1 MSKNSLVV
9 SDEVIWCY
17 KHINVIPIDE
27 QISKLSDYDKYLL
40 CLISIDFYNEE
51 NDFFIRN
58 MKLLEYFIDRVILV
72 MEGNFENIDE
82 DIKKIQKDLEDDYLS
97 LNNLTTKEGSI
108 LPGPTTELEAKRIRR
123 NFTIDRLFE

>member
-40 CLISIDFYNEE
+40 CLMSIDFYNEE

-72 MEGNFENIDE
+72 MEGNFENINE
-82 DIKKIQKDLEDDYLS
+82 DIKKIQKDLEDDYLT
-97 LNNLTTKEGSI
+97 LNNLTTKEGSK
-108 LPGPTTELEAKRIRR
+108 LPDPTTELEAKRIRR